1 MDSQYSGVLDGIVLV
16 ILLGATARGL
26 FIGVIREAFS
36 LGALVAACVA
46 IRYATAP
53 AADWLA
59 AVSSDRIPET
69 LLPWIAGAGVA
80 ILAVAVVGIVG
91 RLLRRGARAVG
102 LGLVDR
108 ALGAV
113 LGAAEGTLVALLI
126 ILGAITLGGRDHAW
140 VAQSMSLRVYETLHG
155 YLDNAPA
162 EVPKEIRKA
171 LQEAGST
178 HAP

>member
-1 MDSQYSGVLDGIVLV
+1 MDNSGVLDGIVLV
-16 ILLGATARGL
+16 ILVGAAARGL
-26 FIGVIREAFS
+26 LIGVIREAFS

-53 AADWLA
+53 VANWLA
-59 AVSSDRIPET
+59 AISGDRIPEAI
-69 LLPWIAGAGVA
+69 LPWIAGALVA
-80 ILAVAVVGIVG
+80 VLAVAVVGTLG

-102 LGLVDR
+102 LGFVDR

-113 LGAAEGTLVALLI
+113 LGAAEGALVALLV
-126 ILGAITLGGRDHAW
+126 ILGAIWLGGRDHAW
-140 VAQSMSLRVYETLHG
+140 VAQSMSLRAYDGLQA
-155 YLDNAPA
+155 YLDDAPT
-162 EVPKEIRKA
+162 EVSEEIRKA